1 MGLSLLAFDAQ
12 FFQGMQIRLGWEN
25 TDQLAQWDRMLVA
38 YFAGGSLDPTLQSLF
53 SDRELVHLTDIRGL
67 LGLLVRITEGLTA
80 IYLLLVVLLF
90 LLASREA
97 LRLFAA
103 TVWVSAVL
111 LLVAGGLIVLFF
123 DQFFLQFHLLS
134 FSNDFW
140 QLGPQYLLY
149 RLFPPDLFFQAALPY
164 LALVFLLML
173 RGLFAGQN
181 DFAKEASHVRR
192 CWRTSSFE
200 PYRIRLTAGF
210 PSTMAETKR
219 FSCARQ
225 TIGFPQCKAWQI
237 S

>member
-1 MGLSLLAFDAQ
+1 MLKTGLVIGILLALVSPLCYASVGLSLLAFDAQ
-12 FFQGMQIRLGWEN
+12 FYQSSQIRLGWEN

-80 IYLLLVVLLF
+80 IYFLLVVLLF
-90 LLASREA
+90 MFAGREA

-134 FSNDFW
+134 FSNDFC

-149 RLFPPDLFFQAALPY
+149 RLFPPGLFFQAALPY

-173 RGLFAGQN
+173 IAYLLVKTISPRRQAKSGGVGGLLRS
-181 DFAKEASHVRR
+181 SH
-192 CWRTSSFE
+192 
-200 PYRIRLTAGF
+200 
-210 PSTMAETKR
+210 
-219 FSCARQ
+219 
-225 TIGFPQCKAWQI
+225 IG
-237 S
+237 SG

>member
-1 MGLSLLAFDAQ
+1 MPKIGLVIAILLAVVSPLCYGSVGLSLLAFDAQ

-25 TDQLAQWDRMLVA
+25 TDQLTQWDRMLVA

-53 SDRELVHLTDIRGL
+53 SDRELVHLKDIRGL
-67 LGLLVRITEGLTA
+67 LGLLVRITEGLAA

-90 LLASREA
+90 MLTARDA

-103 TVWVSAVL
+103 TVWASAVL
-111 LLVAGGLIVLFF
+111 LLVAGGLIAVFF

-164 LALVFLLML
+164 LALVILLML
-173 RGLFAGQN
+173 VAYLLVKTIWPTMQAKSGGVDGLL
-181 DFAKEASHVRR
+181 R
-192 CWRTSSFE
+192 SS
-200 PYRIRLTAGF
+200 RIG
-210 PSTMAETKR
+210 S
-219 FSCARQ
+219 
-225 TIGFPQCKAWQI
+225 G
-237 S
+237 

>member
-1 MGLSLLAFDAQ
+1 MLKTGLVIGILLALVSPLCYASVGLSLLAFDAQ
-12 FFQGMQIRLGWEN
+12 FYQSSQIRLGWEN

-80 IYLLLVVLLF
+80 IYFLLVVLLF
-90 LLASREA
+90 MLAGREA
-97 LRLFAA
+97 LRLFTA

-149 RLFPPDLFFQAALPY
+149 RLFPPGLFFQAALPY

-173 RGLFAGQN
+173 IAYLLVRTISPRRQAKSGGIGGLLHS
-181 DFAKEASHVRR
+181 SH
-192 CWRTSSFE
+192 
-200 PYRIRLTAGF
+200 
-210 PSTMAETKR
+210 
-219 FSCARQ
+219 
-225 TIGFPQCKAWQI
+225 IG
-237 S
+237 SG